1 MKIKL
6 LIISML
12 VGITACARL
21 PSNVS
26 QPAMPNF
33 TDIDFA
39 EFYKNEIDR
48 RTFSEVTK
56 SARPSA
62 LDFLANR
69 NIIEI
74 DAASAET
81 FLAGTKLKIDGAV
94 KYYLA
99 RVRRCTDSGRVS
111 AYLKGSILFVS
122 HGDLGYS
129 DCREIFDSA
138 LVIASP
144 INLTGAIASSSIAR

>member
-69 NIIEI
+69 NIIEM
-74 DAASAET
+74 
-81 FLAGTKLKIDGAV
+81 LR
-94 KYYLA
+94 A
-99 RVRRCTDSGRVS
+99 RR
-111 AYLKGSILFVS
+111 LFWQAPS
-122 HGDLGYS
+122 
-129 DCREIFDSA
+129 
-138 LVIASP
+138 
-144 INLTGAIASSSIAR
+144 